1 MNTQQGPTTSHKKP
15 FSASHDKLCGKEY
28 EKIYVCVYT
37 ESLYYTQKL
46 TQHWKSITL
55 P

>member
-1 MNTQQGPTTSHKKP
+1 MNTQQGPIHSTKSHFQHPMINCVEKNMKKYM
-15 FSASHDKLCGKEY
+15 C
-28 EKIYVCVYT
+28 VCT